1 MQWLISLEMDTD
13 PITFCRLTDICRRK
27 GVKLAS
33 LAATSGSVAM
43 SFIAVVECNEALM
56 DHMFHFL
63 RRSPGIRKVS
73 YYRNE
78 ETGSATYVF
87 LTPKDSPGKAA
98 GSILQNVPGAR
109 LVFSSG
115 ENYLFEIPAQARAHE
130 AVRGISREDCLP
142 FAHVKTGGVLSAS

>member
-13 PITFCRLTDICRRK
+13 PIAFCRLTDVFRRK

-43 SFIAVVECNEALM
+43 SFIALVECNEALM
-56 DHMFHFL
+56 EHMFHFL
-63 RRSPGIRKVS
+63 RHSPGIRKVS

-78 ETGSATYVF
+78 ETGSATLVF

-98 GSILQNVPGAR
+98 GRILQDVPGAR

-115 ENYLFEIPAQARAHE
+115 ENYLFEFPAQARAHE
-130 AVRGISREDCLP
+130 AFRAIPREDCLP